1 MSASTSSKISKACEL
16 LQARPSLWLSFS
28 LCMCIFA
35 VFLHKT
41 YEFVSFVQDKMKQ
54 TELGEVI
61 GTCCQEREEKGEG
74 WGEMGILY
82 A

>member
-1 MSASTSSKISKACEL
+1 MSSHKLVSLSDL
-16 LQARPSLWLSFS
+16 LS

-61 GTCCQEREEKGEG
+61 GTLSQKRGEKRVGEG
-74 WGEMGILY
+74 RNGY
-82 A
+82 AIG